1 MKVPPGHVVVVG
13 GGVFGAASALEL
25 RRRAWEVTLLDPYR
39 PPHESASSADVSKLV
54 RMDYGADVFYH
65 ELAELA
71 LEGWD
76 RWNADWPRPLYHE
89 VGLLV
94 LTRSAMAPGRAEQE
108 SLRVLRQRGYEVE
121 RVGPAALRQRFPA
134 WVDQVDGYFNPRA
147 GWVESTAVVKRLV
160 TLGEEAGVVVRFA
173 SVAALL
179 DSGSRVRG
187 VRTSAGDDLAADRV
201 VVCAGAWTPT
211 LLPWLADRLRATA
224 QPVLYFQA
232 EDPGAFSGP
241 TFPTWTADITSTGW
255 YGFPALPDGRV
266 KIGHHGPGTV
276 VPPDG
281 RGKVADAH
289 VAAARAFLRDAL
301 PALADARL
309 AGRRV
314 CLYCDTSDGDFLIDA
329 EPGRDGLIVASG
341 GSGHGFKFAP
351 VLGGIVADVVEGR
364 ANAWRPRFA
373 WRAAGQRRTEAMRF
387 SGT

>member
-1 MKVPPGHVVVVG
+1 
-13 GGVFGAASALEL
+13 
-25 RRRAWEVTLLDPYR
+25 
-39 PPHESASSADVSKLV
+39 
-54 RMDYGADVFYH
+54 
-65 ELAELA
+65 
-71 LEGWD
+71 
-76 RWNADWPRPLYHE
+76 
-89 VGLLV
+89 
-94 LTRSAMAPGRAEQE
+94 MAPGRAEQE